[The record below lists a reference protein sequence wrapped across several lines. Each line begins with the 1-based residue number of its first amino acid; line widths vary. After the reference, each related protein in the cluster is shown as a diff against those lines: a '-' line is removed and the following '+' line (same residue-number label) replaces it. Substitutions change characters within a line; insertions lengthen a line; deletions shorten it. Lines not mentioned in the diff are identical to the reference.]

1 MSNVQ
6 GLFISPLLAHYHEPE
21 SEFLTDLETE
31 LDVFDDAVLLEA
43 ARQIKR
49 SHNRMSFPRLADCL
63 KACEAAMA
71 VKLRAR
77 SAVKPAQVSHEDWV
91 NRQAHAKAMLKG
103 QAISR
108 EAARDHWFAG
118 LFDFVADKGRLPV
131 VAEIPALRRRAIE
144 NHQIVV
150 ESQDHKL
157 LGGLARS
164 MVARYARYQQEVCP

>member
-6 GLFISPLLAHYHEPE
+6 GLFIAPLLAHYHEPE

-71 VKLRAR
+71 VKMRAR
-77 SAVKPAQVSHEDWV
+77 SAVKPAIISHDDWLD
-91 NRQAHAKAMLKG
+91 RQAHAKAILKG
-103 QAISR
+103 LPITR
-108 EAARDHWFAG
+108 EAARDGWFPG
-118 LFDFVADKGRLPV
+118 LWDFTADKGRLPV

-144 NHQIVV
+144 AHQVVV
-150 ESQDHKL
+150 ESQDHRL
-157 LGGLARS
+157 LGELARS
-164 MVARYARYQQEVCP
+164 MIARYAQRQQEVCP